1 MDLSSRVPMMD
12 LDEAMEVYKDLSLA
26 SDLDLKD
33 AFTVFSEHLLQGRNW
48 DFLEKKLKND
58 LLQRLTFCLLNVTD
72 ELILLFLKE
81 KFQKIFKKMVAE
93 EINNKDLKIIQ
104 EEKQLVINIL
114 EDTFKKYCRWG
125 NANSEEGWEECF
137 YHIDKQDLLSYFL
150 KLKDMLGNDLLP
162 TLEDSIFKLM
172 DALKLAG
179 DEFIFEFY
187 KDRLLKEKEAIS
199 LCYGHRY
206 K

>member
-58 LLQRLTFCLLNVTD
+58 LLQRLTFCFLNVTD

-150 KLKDMLGNDLLP
+150 NLYHF
-162 TLEDSIFKLM
+162 S
-172 DALKLAG
+172 
-179 DEFIFEFY
+179 
-187 KDRLLKEKEAIS
+187 
-199 LCYGHRY
+199 
-206 K
+206 